1 MAMVPAN
8 QVVASMLTSG
18 EAANTP
24 VPIVDTS
31 SSSDQTMSSIS
42 HPGPSVS
49 VTHNRVLNQQMNVVT
64 VDPMVIAQASEEVT
78 RAQSEA
84 HRVAVL
90 AGSQVM
96 QTRDEARQIVGRTMI
111 EADLRVNQ
119 AQSLVQEANRAAESR
134 VSEAQMLA
142 NSTVE
147 TVQGQAQSF
156 INQAQNRIHDL
167 ETSLS
172 RSLEENSQLRLSL
185 EKADR
190 QFHEVSNMVAN
201 LKRDF
206 QDQLRARDDQIKALE
221 SNPAPKV
228 QGQSSQPS
236 IANREQVHHGA
247 GLSLPIASGSSSQHQ
262 VHGPEMLQCTG
273 NRNVVVGEGRQQGSP
288 LLSISGDDFV
298 KRIFDEVVVPSPVP
312 HMPSEPAR
320 SPSNQR
326 GDLPNLIQ
334 MGTDPMVLAQLN
346 ELAARV
352 SSLTSMVQVGMGQN
366 QVQQPSGSRN
376 PSNHGVPSNPPS
388 PPGSSSSSS
397 SNNGRG
403 GGGGGGTPTPPRGS
417 PASRHSVS
425 SAGSAV
431 DEYTAEKRLMR
442 IKQYDNLKLP
452 PLPKSASDARS
463 FRNSVFNLVC
473 KLAKG
478 DESQVLKWIQD
489 SVDPAAFQKLSISK
503 PYPLLDR
510 VLGSKLLESSKHTRF
525 AMHFQTIQE
534 SAQKNG
540 KQPKGRQLLWI
551 IFEKYKMER
560 DRGVALTQNHLL
572 NLKMHGTDIKALED
586 FRNRFDFVWQALEIA
601 DRPSDS
607 SIRSLLFEQLKLHPK
622 MQLTIDKFRNASST
636 SSKRTHAWLYEKMV
650 EAIEIHQL
658 EENTVSI
665 EKSLANVGQSSK
677 TDAAANAAKP
687 DKSTKQD
694 KTAEKTNKQTKTD
707 KPDKSQKPDKTPKT
721 EKPTKPDKTAE
732 ASTNAAAAKGKGKGK
747 DDRNKKSGGKE
758 LEDLKKKPCM
768 YYGYNS
774 CTKGDKCPYLHDPN
788 NKYQGPKPRG
798 LRDASGSSNA
808 GAATVIAA
816 TSLASSVHP
825 SNAEANPVSSS
836 PNAPQEVE
844 PQISVEDEVSIKG
857 AAQVASQARKAC
869 RKFLRSQRSPNGLSR
884 TSMFEKAVKV
894 FSAMVACMNPAST
907 SVNQDFLLD
916 TGAGRNLISHKGM
929 PDVFKDYITEAPEK
943 VQFAT
948 GGGIRPSAKAV
959 KLQGNLSG
967 TNTFYALK
975 ECPHALSVGI
985 QVNEHRRPF
994 IWLPDQLPYLVKADR
1009 VKDMVHHV
1017 PDSAKIFADRVEE
1030 NVPIMSESV
1039 CIAMP
1044 ASSGGSS
1051 GSKDPISKEKP
1062 VPLLDPSHEPLPCP
1076 PTPAYPSD
1084 LPRSREPLR
1093 LDREVMPH
1101 FGRETDEV
1109 FQTAEVEREKGD
1121 DPIDSDDEESNPWV
1135 PSLRE
1140 KLQKEAR
1147 SMKHQLTHFPKN
1159 RYCEVCRRAKMLAKT
1174 HRKRGLEIDPDEIP
1188 PLHFGHKLRVD
1199 HIIIGRE
1206 LTKGSE
1212 GEQACLVCYDE
1223 YSGCYAAYPQTQRNT
1238 DQNIQALQKFGGTQ
1252 AHGKALCVAKS
1263 DAAAELTEAIS
1274 YLGWLPDPAVPN
1286 DEMHNAKLERGI
1298 RSIKEGVRSI
1308 MLKSGL
1314 PHQFWPRAIEYFCTA
1329 QSFSTQAP
1337 IHPNETDESKIE
1349 KSTQTCYEAATGET
1363 FTGLKLPFGV
1373 LVFYKP
1379 PKHRELPAFEPRT
1392 LPGIFVGWR
1401 MDAGFKHRGIHYV
1414 LDYES
1419 LRTNSKG
1426 CGRPIQVYQ
1435 SELVDPNDGNWVFP
1449 LYEAQVAKLQLF
1461 SEKSELP
1468 LLGTKDALP
1477 FEGEAPPP
1485 VVRKRRTYVTLE
1497 RAIKYGKTPG
1507 CKGCERIAEGIPHTE
1522 ACHERFRICLEEERL
1537 AAEAKAARSSPST
1550 PAPETPRLPAPE
1562 TPAVG
1567 AKVQCCPRCFN
1578 APDSNVPA
1586 APFVESHQEDKE
1598 SDHWMFDKER
1608 QAWKRVHVRPRKR
1621 LYAPTGRD
1629 CPFDASD
1636 VFTERITEWKCRN
1649 RVSVHKDDWQKTP
1662 YQRISSK
1669 SWVGST
1675 WFYPKKP
1682 IDEEKAVLFAVQ
1694 ANLSHEVRRRNPMK
1708 CDAMFAK
1715 LIAEANDQ
1723 NMTADH
1729 LTKVTRN
1736 VPQVKPSKDVRKH
1749 RSSNPTCFEF
1759 CCSKDSTLGQVNV
1772 SRGINHFR
1780 LSSDHVDM
1788 ADDKEVD
1795 SLIGI
1800 MKQFPGAD
1808 IFGSIPCDPWSVWQ
1822 RVNCKRYGKKF
1833 QKKLERSREKS
1844 LKILRNY
1851 IRCAEVILAN
1861 GGHCAFEWPKGCEG
1875 WKIPE
1880 LLQFIKRH
1888 DLFIAEPQGCAFGL
1902 QDKDGNPHLKTWW
1915 VATSSWKL
1923 AVNLDNKRCSHP
1935 PEFKHAPLEGNAT
1948 KKSAFYTHEM
1958 AECISNSLYDQAV
1971 PAMPV
1976 KPFVEEPHNQG
1987 GIGPFAAVHLLL
1999 ERKDWHKH
2007 EGWETAIKN
2016 EVDGLLSNGV
2026 WSYDE
2031 VVPREELL
2039 SKARENK
2046 TLVNVGRL
2054 MTILS
2059 VKNHESP
2066 SLRKLKARIVFR
2078 GDDIRTQD
2086 NTLAVLQEA
2095 KVNPT
2100 GLVGLNANLA
2110 YGCCKGCKSSQSD
2123 VIKAYTQSYL
2133 QTQVPTWVE
2142 LPSELTPP
2150 EFAHIKR
2157 PCVKLIR
2164 ALYGHP
2170 EAGWHWD
2177 KRFREVME
2185 LMGGTHLSNF
2195 QSSYWFSDTKMLL
2208 TLYVDDMVLSG
2219 PSENHSAFWKQ
2230 LSKHLEF
2237 EEPSSVDR
2245 ILGRK
2250 QEFFQDDTGSYVA
2263 MSMEDFLE
2271 SACSAYETLTS
2282 TKIKEASTPY
2292 MPDGSL
2298 NTTDW
2303 ETRGVLA
2310 ESASRILMKIL
2321 WAARLCRP
2329 DYMKAIGDLTKRLT
2343 TWSVA
2348 DDKRLSRL
2356 MGYIKQSTKF
2366 RLVGKIGNS
2375 IEDLKLSLY
2384 TDADHCSG
2392 VDHTKSTSGMIMA
2405 LEGTETWFPLTWASR
2420 RQTATARST
2429 TEAEMISLG
2438 AGLFGEGIPA
2448 QELFETVF
2456 QKPVVLECLQ
2466 DNSAVIAIVSAGYSP
2481 KLRHMSKTQRIEL
2494 GSIYEVFE
2502 EAGTVL
2508 LYIKTDKQRADP
2520 LTKNLQPMSWPEAL
2534 KLMGITPVSIDH
2546 QSSPCAYVHPSG

>member
-1 MAMVPAN
+1 M
-8 QVVASMLTSG
+8 VVA
-18 EAANTP
+18 EAQRA
-24 VPIVDTS
+24 V
-31 SSSDQTMSSIS
+31 
-42 HPGPSVS
+42 VS
-49 VTHNRVLNQQMNVVT
+49 
-64 VDPMVIAQASEEVT
+64 AEYQA
-78 RAQSEA
+78 R
-84 HRVAVL
+84 H
-90 AGSQVM
+90 
-96 QTRDEARQIVGRTMI
+96 TRDEAERVVGHIMR
-111 EADLRVNQ
+111 EADSRVLQ
-119 AQSLVQEANRAAESR
+119 AQQEATQLRLDSQQAALQMGSQIQQARDEASNTVPRTVQQAEYMVLEAQSRANQFNLEAEAR
-134 VSEAQMLA
+134 VSEIQGQAR
-142 NSTVE
+142 STVSE
-147 TVQGQAQSF
+147 VQGQYQAMMSLAQAR
-156 INQAQNRIHDL
+156 INQ
-167 ETSLS
+167 
-172 RSLEENSQLRLSL
+172 L
-185 EKADR
+185 EK
-190 QFHEVSNMVAN
+190 N
-201 LKRDF
+201 LKKPHEDNAHLKRLLVDSDVRHRQQAEVIISIQKEFEKQTGLMRD
-206 QDQLRARDDQIKALE
+206 RIMALE
-221 SNPAPKV
+221 SQSQIKLQPWSESAQVTV
-228 QGQSSQPS
+228 QNS
-236 IANREQVHHGA
+236 AVMKDDALR
-247 GLSLPIASGSSSQHQ
+247 LPIASGPNMSPTRSGS
-262 VHGPEMLQCTG
+262 EMPRCTG
-273 NRNVVVGEGRQQGSP
+273 DQWDMHGRVQSP
-288 LLSISGDDFV
+288 QEQLLQFSEEDLM
-298 KRIFDEVVVPSPVP
+298 KRIFGDESFITSPIRP
-312 HMPSEPAR
+312 FGS
-320 SPSNQR
+320 Q
-326 GDLPNLIQ
+326 DLPKTQ
-334 MGTDPMVLAQLN
+334 QRDDPAVATQLN
-346 ELAARV
+346 ELTAKV
-352 SSLTSMVQVGMGQN
+352 ESSACFVQGLKGQEPPRSSKGGPN
-366 QVQQPSGSRN
+366 KTPS
-376 PSNHGVPSNPPS
+376 S
-388 PPGSSSSSS
+388 PGHSSSSSS
-397 SNNGRG
+397 KSAKSDGSPNQG
-403 GGGGGGTPTPPRGS
+403 GGPGKGGSSPPPSDGPNGS
-417 PASRHSVS
+417 PMAFSVKS
-425 SAGSAV
+425 V
-431 DEYTAEKRLMR
+431 DFDSYQREKKLMR
-442 IKQYDNLKLP
+442 IKNYDTMKLP
-452 PLPKSASDARS
+452 SLPKNASEVRV

-473 KLAKG
+473 KNAKG
-478 DESQVLKWIQD
+478 DEAQVLKWIQECSNPSAD
-489 SVDPAAFQKLSISK
+489 LTVSDPFPI
-503 PYPLLDR
+503 LDR
-510 VLGSKLLESSKHTRF
+510 VLGSKLLELSKSTRF
-525 AMHFQTIQE
+525 AMHFQSIQE
-534 SAQKNG
+534 ESQKLG
-540 KQPKGRQLLWI
+540 RQPKGRKLLWVI
-551 IFEKYKMER
+551 LEGYKMEK
-560 DRGVALTQNHLL
+560 DKGVALTQNHLL
-572 NLKMHGTDIKALED
+572 NLKLIGNEVKALED
-586 FRNRFDFVWQALEIA
+586 FRSRFDYIWQALEPS
-601 DRPSDS
+601 DRPSETAV
-607 SIRSLLFEQLKLHPK
+607 RNHLFEQMKHHPK
-622 MQLTIDKFRNASST
+622 LQLTIDRYRNSSAS
-636 SSKRTHAWLYEKMV
+636 SSKRSSKWLYEKLIEAV
-650 EAIEIHQL
+650 EIYQL
-658 EENTVSI
+658 EENSANI
-665 EKSLANVGQSSK
+665 EKSLSNINTKTETPANPAKTEKPSK
-677 TDAAANAAKP
+677 KD
-687 DKSTKQD
+687 TKQP
-694 KTAEKTNKQTKTD
+694 KPEKPEKA
-707 KPDKSQKPDKTPKT
+707 QKPDKPPKT
-721 EKPTKPDKTAE
+721 EKPSKPDKPAD
-732 ASTNAAAAKGKGKGK
+732 ASTSAAPAKGKGKSGK
-747 DDRNKKSGGKE
+747 DGKGE
-758 LEDLKKKPCM
+758 KPKGDKGEDLKKKPCM
-768 YYGYNS
+768 YYGFNS

-788 NKYQGPKPRG
+788 NKYQGPKPKG
-798 LRDASGSSNA
+798 LRDASGTSS
-808 GAATVIAA
+808 AA
-816 TSLASSVHP
+816 
-825 SNAEANPVSSS
+825 NAETNPVSSF
-836 PNAPQEVE
+836 PNAPQAEESHV
-844 PQISVEDEVSIKG
+844 PRDTPKTDASINGSVGDEASVKG
-857 AAQVASQARKAC
+857 AAHAASQARKAC
-869 RKFLRSQRSPNGLSR
+869 RKFLRSQRSTNGLPR
-884 TSMFEKAVKV
+884 TSMFERAVKV
-894 FSAMVACMNPAST
+894 FSAMVACMNPATT

-916 TGAGRNLISHKGM
+916 TGAGRNLISYKGM
-929 PDVFKDYITEAPEK
+929 PDVFKGHVTEAPER
-943 VQFAT
+943 VQFTT
-948 GGGIRPSAKAV
+948 GGGIRPSATAV
-959 KLQGNLSG
+959 KLQGSLSG

-1030 NVPIMSESV
+1030 NIPIMSESV

-1051 GSKDPISKEKP
+1051 GSKDPIPKEKP
-1062 VPLLDPSHEPLPCP
+1062 VPLPDPSHEPLPCP

-1084 LPRSREPLR
+1084 LPRSKEPLR

-1101 FGRETDEV
+1101 FGREVDEV
-1109 FQTAEVEREKGD
+1109 FQTADVEREKGD

-1140 KLQKEAR
+1140 KRQKEAR

-1174 HRKRGLEIDPDEIP
+1174 HRKRSLEIDPDETP
-1188 PLHFGHKLRVD
+1188 PLHFGQKLRVD

-1238 DQNIQALQKFGGTQ
+1238 DQNIQALQKFGGSL

-1274 YLGWLPDPAVPN
+1274 YLGWLPDPSVPN
-1286 DEMHNAKLERGI
+1286 DEVHNAKLERGI

-1308 MLKSGL
+1308 MLKSRL

-1329 QSFSTQAP
+1329 HSFSTQAP
-1337 IHPNETDESKIE
+1337 IHPNETDESKNE

-1373 LVFYKP
+1373 LVYYKP

-1392 LPGIFVGWR
+1392 MPGIFVGWR

-1449 LYEAQVAKLQLF
+1449 LYEAQVAKSQLF
-1461 SEKSELP
+1461 SEKPELP
-1468 LLGTKDALP
+1468 PLGTRDALP
-1477 FEGEAPPP
+1477 FEGDAPPP

-1567 AKVQCCPRCFN
+1567 AKVQCCPRCSN

-1586 APFVESHQEDKE
+1586 APFAESHQEDQE

-1636 VFTERITEWKCRN
+1636 VFTERVTEWKCRH

-1682 IDEEKAVLFAVQ
+1682 IDEEKAVLFAMQ

-1715 LIAEANDQ
+1715 LIAEADDQ
-1723 NMTADH
+1723 NVTADH

-1759 CCSKDSTLGQVNV
+1759 CCSKDSTLGQVNA

-1780 LSSDHVDM
+1780 LSSDHVNM

-1833 QKKLERSREKS
+1833 QKKLEKRREKS

-1902 QDKDGNPHLKTWW
+1902 QDKDGNPHLKTWR

-1923 AVNLDNKRCSHP
+1923 AVNLDNGRCSHP

-1948 KKSAFYTHEM
+1948 KKSAFYTREM

-1976 KPFVEEPHNQG
+1976 KPFVEEPRNQG
-1987 GIGPFAAVHLLL
+1987 GIGPFAALHLLL

-2007 EGWETAIKN
+2007 EGWEAAIKN

-2066 SLRKLKARIVFR
+2066 SLRKLKARVVFR

-2195 QSSYWFSDTKMLL
+2195 QSSYWFSDSKMLL

-2219 PSENHSAFWKQ
+2219 PSENRSAFWEQ

-2250 QEFFQDDTGSYVA
+2250 QEFFQDDSGSYVA

-2271 SACSAYETLTS
+2271 SACTAYETLTGM
-2282 TKIKEASTPY
+2282 KIKEASTPY

-2348 DDKRLSRL
+2348 DDKRLS
-2356 MGYIKQSTKF
+2356 
-2366 RLVGKIGNS
+2366 
-2375 IEDLKLSLY
+2375 
-2384 TDADHCSG
+2384 
-2392 VDHTKSTSGMIMA
+2392 VDHTKSTSGMILA

-2448 QELFETVF
+2448 QELFETIF
-2456 QKPVVLECLQ
+2456 QKPIVLECLQ
-2466 DNSAVIAIVSAGYSP
+2466 DNSAVISIVSAGYSP

-2520 LTKNLQPMSWPEAL
+2520 LTKNLQPISWPEAL
-2534 KLMGITPVSIDH
+2534 KLMGITPIDKDH
-2546 QSSPCAYVHPSG
+2546 QSPLCASARLSCSQMHQPQHPRLSCYQMHQPLHP